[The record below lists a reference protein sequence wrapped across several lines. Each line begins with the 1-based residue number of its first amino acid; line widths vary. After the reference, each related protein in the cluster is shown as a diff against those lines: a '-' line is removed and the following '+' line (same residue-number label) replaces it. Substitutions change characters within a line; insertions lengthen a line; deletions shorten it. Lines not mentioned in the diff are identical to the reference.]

1 MKPVP
6 SPKGL
11 RGMVQC
17 EEGPRLCRGQS
28 NREKP
33 RGARGGLG
41 NPARFPVRHHSCKS
55 DAKSG
60 NQSVTAAF
68 GDQKLH
74 IAGIGFDLL
83 TQAVDMGF
91 QRMRGDPRIIPPNLV

>member
-1 MKPVP
+1 MRRKLKKAPAYAGA
-6 SPKGL
+6 SPTG
-11 RGMVQC
+11 RNHG
-17 EEGPRLCRGQS
+17 GG
-28 NREKP
+28 
-33 RGARGGLG
+33 RGGLG

-60 NQSVTAAF
+60 NQAVTATF